1 MTRIALA
8 LVLLAA
14 LSGCAQLGYL
24 WQSVAGHM
32 ELMRAARPVDDWLAD
47 PGADAALKARLEL
60 TRRLRAFAV
69 SRLHLPDN
77 ASYQRYAEIGRSAV
91 VWNVVAAPELSLQAK
106 TWCFPVAGCVAYRG
120 YFLEADARA
129 EADMLRQQGLEVYVY
144 GVPAY
149 STLGWMNWAGG
160 DPLLSTFVNRSE
172 SELARLLFHEMAHQ
186 VAYAKDDTTF
196 NESFA
201 TAVERIGLRQ
211 WRVSQAA
218 AQAAPDATQPAVLEA
233 LAQARRAE
241 FRALAQVTREDL
253 EKAYAKLPGAAQQP
267 GMPALVARSSA
278 GRPTAEAD
286 VLAARRAK
294 GEAMQRMRLRY
305 ESLRAQWL
313 QAAAQQLPASALAQP
328 ASLAGY
334 DRWVSAANNAMLA
347 SLASYDDLSADF
359 ELLFER
365 EGGDWPRF
373 YDAVRAL
380 ATRTKDQRHEALKTL
395 RKESTSG

>member
-1 MTRIALA
+1 MTKIAIALILLGA
-8 LVLLAA
+8 LA
-14 LSGCAQLGYL
+14 GCAQLGYF

-32 ELMRAARPVDDWLAD
+32 ELMRAARPVDEWLAD

-69 SRLHLPDN
+69 SQLHLPDN

-91 VWNVVAAPELSLQAK
+91 VWNVVAAPELSLQAV

-120 YFLEADARA
+120 YFLEAAARA
-129 EADMLRQQGLEVYVY
+129 EAEMLRQQGLEVYVY

-186 VAYAKDDTTF
+186 VVYAKDDTTF

-201 TAVERIGLRQ
+201 TAVERIGLRH
-211 WRVSQAA
+211 WRASQAA
-218 AQAAPDATQPAVLEA
+218 ALTAPDAAQPALLDS

-241 FRALAQVTREDL
+241 FRALTQVAREDL
-253 EKAYAKLPGAAQQP
+253 EKAYAKLPDAAQRTAMLASSVQP
-267 GMPALVARSSA
+267 PVVPRA
-278 GRPTAEAD
+278 AEAEI
-286 VLAARRAK
+286 LAARRAK
-294 GEAMQRMRLRY
+294 SEAMQRLRLRY
-305 ESLRAQWL
+305 EALRAQWL
-313 QAAAQQLPASALAQP
+313 QAATQRLPASALAQP
-328 ASLAGY
+328 ASVAGY
-334 DRWVSAANNAMLA
+334 DRWVQSANNAMLA
-347 SLASYDDLSADF
+347 SLASYDDLSSDF

-365 EGGDWPRF
+365 ERGDWPRF

-380 ATRTKDQRHEALKTL
+380 AASTKDRRHEALKAL
-395 RKESTSG
+395 RKENISG